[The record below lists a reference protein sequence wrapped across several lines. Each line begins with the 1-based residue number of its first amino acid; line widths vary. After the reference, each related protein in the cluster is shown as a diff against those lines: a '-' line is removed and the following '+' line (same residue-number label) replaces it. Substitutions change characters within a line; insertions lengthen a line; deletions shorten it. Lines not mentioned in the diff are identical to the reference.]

1 MVASRD
7 ITQDSYGTDDR
18 RDGVGRHR
26 TPGLLIQRML
36 LCLASLR
43 DWVRFTNRL
52 RNIEHI
58 VLLQS
63 IRPFS
68 APGGTLLFYLPSM
81 LNKRTR
87 VVITTNMNF
96 SEWLILSWPR
106 IGA

>member
-1 MVASRD
+1 
-7 ITQDSYGTDDR
+7 
-18 RDGVGRHR
+18 
-26 TPGLLIQRML
+26 
-36 LCLASLR
+36 
-43 DWVRFTNRL
+43 L

-81 LNKRTR
+81 LNERTR
-87 VVITTNMNF
+87 VVITTNTNF
-96 SEWLILSWPR
+96 SEWLTSSWPR

>member
-1 MVASRD
+1 
-7 ITQDSYGTDDR
+7 
-18 RDGVGRHR
+18 
-26 TPGLLIQRML
+26 ML

-63 IRPFS
+63 ILPFS

-81 LNKRTR
+81 LSERTR
-87 VVITTNMNF
+87 VVISTNVSFWSNLVMAPD
-96 SEWLILSWPR
+96 WGLIQVSPMYHLPPYRARSNVCR
-106 IGA
+106 